1 MDDEK
6 RESDIEEIVSLLK
19 GMIFSSQSET
29 LETLETAEETEK
41 AGD

>member
-19 GMIFSSQSET
+19 GMIFDSQSET

-41 AGD
+41 AED